1 MIPFRTAAV
10 LGASGGIGTAV
21 AERLAA
27 SGWSLY
33 LHYNSS
39 RDSAAALER
48 RLAEAYP
55 DQRFIAVQADFA
67 ARDGG
72 DRLAAAT
79 GDLQAVVSCTGQGM
93 TKLLSDTEMD
103 DLDALWRVHL
113 SNPMRFIG
121 LVSEKLRRHPVSR
134 VVMIGSIWGDTGAAG
149 EVAYSAV
156 KGAVHAFVKAY
167 AKEAAASNVLVNAV
181 SPGWIETSMNS
192 HLDEE
197 ERRMAFGEIPLMR
210 PGTPEDVAGTVDF
223 LLGDQ
228 SRYITGEILKVNG
241 GWYI

>member
-1 MIPFRTAAV
+1 MSPLRTAAV

-39 RDSAAALER
+39 REP
-48 RLAEAYP
+48 AEALQSRLTEAFP
-55 DQRFIAVQADFA
+55 DQRFVAVQADFA
-67 ARDGG
+67 APDGG
-72 DRLAAAT
+72 ERLAAAT
-79 GDLQAVVSCTGQGM
+79 GGLQAVVSCAGQGL
-93 TKLLSDTEMD
+93 TKLMSDTDMD
-103 DLDALWRVHL
+103 DLDALWRVHVA
-113 SNPMRFIG
+113 NPMRYIG
-121 LVSEKLRRHPVSR
+121 LVSEKLRRHPVSH

-167 AKEAAASNVLVNAV
+167 AKEAAASNVLVNAI
-181 SPGWIETSMNS
+181 SPGWIETEMNS

-210 PGTPEDVAGTVDF
+210 PGSPEDVAGAVDF
-223 LLGDQ
+223 LLGEQ
-228 SRYITGEILKVNG
+228 SRYITGEIIRVNG

>member
-1 MIPFRTAAV
+1 MIPLKTAAV

-39 RDSAAALER
+39 RQSAAELEL
-48 RLAEAYP
+48 RLAKAYP
-55 DQRFIAVQADFA
+55 EQRFIAVQADFA
-67 ARDGG
+67 APDGG
-72 DRLAAAT
+72 ERLAAVT
-79 GDLQAVVSCTGQGM
+79 GDLRAVVSCTGQGM
-93 TKLLSDTEMD
+93 TKLLTDTDMNDMD
-103 DLDALWRVHL
+103 ELWRVHAA
-113 SNPMRFIG
+113 NPMRFIG
-121 LVSEKLRRHPVSR
+121 LVSEKLRRHPVSH
-134 VVMIGSIWGDTGAAG
+134 VVMIGSIWGDAGAAG
-149 EVAYSAV
+149 EVAYSSV

-181 SPGWIETSMNS
+181 SPGWIETQMNS

-223 LLGDQ
+223 LLGEQ
-228 SRYITGEILKVNG
+228 SRYITGEIIKVNG

>member
-1 MIPFRTAAV
+1 MSGRKTAAV
-10 LGASGGIGTAV
+10 LGASGEIGTAI
-21 AERLAA
+21 AEKLAA

-33 LHYNSS
+33 LHYNRSEE
-39 RDSAAALER
+39 RAEELRERLSAA
-48 RLAEAYP
+48 YP
-55 DQRFIAVQADFA
+55 GQRFETAGADFSLP
-67 ARDGG
+67 DGG
-72 DRLAAAT
+72 ERLAAAT
-79 GDLQAVVSCTGQGM
+79 GDLRAVVSAAGQEM
-93 TKLLSDTEMD
+93 NKLLTDTTME
-103 DLDALWRVHL
+103 DLDALWHVHAA
-113 SNPMRFIG
+113 NPMRFIA
-121 LVSEKLRRHPVSR
+121 LVSERLRRHPDPR

-210 PGTPEDVAGTVDF
+210 PGSPEEVAGTVDF
-223 LLGDQ
+223 LLSEQ
-228 SRYITGEILKVNG
+228 SRYITGEIIKVNG